1 MIKLLKIFKYLST
14 KWNWID
20 GNFVAGLVR
29 ETITLI
35 FPQNMTVIQGHSLRA
50 RDRCSSLRWFQ
61 PKMKVVKYTQKFSYN
76 MVDLHLH
83 ARNTRAMLQISWGL
97 YLQRQFHFTN
107 DYKIMYYAR
116 QLKSN
121 SGNSQWIYK
130 VNHKFLCIL
139 PCTSCSFSSAYWSLR
154 TKLWPAISHRSWKI
168 QILEWAHQTYFIQG
182 NNISDYHIIIL

>member
-1 MIKLLKIFKYLST
+1 
-14 KWNWID
+14 
-20 GNFVAGLVR
+20 
-29 ETITLI
+29 
-35 FPQNMTVIQGHSLRA
+35 
-50 RDRCSSLRWFQ
+50 
-61 PKMKVVKYTQKFSYN
+61 

-182 NNISDYHIIIL
+182 NNISDYHIICSRRCCFLGQFYHGKWSVHCRKFCLISACDQIFQSLFPLC